1 MACGLGTPGHLDTWI
16 HWTLSPG
23 QVHHLEPG
31 GGVGDAENR
40 YDEGGAA
47 LAVAGQSNRRLRPL
61 VVRYS

>member
-1 MACGLGTPGHLDTWI
+1 MDWGHLDTWTPGYTR
-16 HWTLSPG
+16 HYHLARCTTLS
-23 QVHHLEPG
+23 QEEVR
-31 GGVGDAENR
+31 GDAENR